1 MEKNVYCGRGNHIP
15 YADYMDLINL
25 TFGFTSPETQ
35 FLGLL
40 PKLYREEYRPQDQN
54 YVVTEDGVLTA
65 AVGAFD
71 HEIIVCGRRLP
82 CRGIGNVAVHP
93 DHRSKGHMKL
103 AMNKSL
109 EDMIADGIV
118 LSTLGG
124 RRQRYQYFGF
134 DKAGTLYRFSISR
147 DNIRHTFGNFDAP
160 YAIREVTDPA
170 DPVIGEIIQL
180 TETSPYTPVRSPET
194 YLDIAHT
201 WKARLLV
208 FADPSEGDRFVGYCI
223 MDGDNTLSEVRLT
236 EDGDIMSLIR
246 TVFAYL
252 DGGFSVSLPAYQSKY
267 VSALTPI
274 AEGSAVHPSM
284 MYNILNYAA
293 AVEAFMA
300 LKLTY
305 APLPDGQVTLLI
317 RGYAGDETIRIT
329 VEEGKHTVESLPAGT
344 AADMELSHLQA
355 IEVLFAPVSGIRET
369 LSPLMRAW
377 FPLPAWMYRADEV

>member
-1 MEKNVYCGRGNHIP
+1 MNKQIYCGRGNHIP

-25 TFGFTSPETQ
+25 TFGFATPETQ

-71 HEIIVCGRRLP
+71 HEIVVCGRRLP

-93 DHRSKGHMKL
+93 DHRSKGYMKL

-134 DKAGTLYRFSISR
+134 DKAGPLYQFSISR
-147 DNIRHTFGNFDAP
+147 DNIRHTFGSFDAP
-160 YAIREVTDPA
+160 YTLREVTDPA
-170 DPVIGEIIQL
+170 DPVIREIIAL
-180 TETSPYTPVRSPET
+180 TETSPYAPVRSPET

-201 WKARLLV
+201 WKAKLLV
-208 FADPSEGDRFVGYCI
+208 FTDPADDNAFVGYCV
-223 MDGDNTLSEVRLT
+223 MDGGSSVSELRLT
-236 EDGDIMSLIR
+236 ESGDILSLVR
-246 TVFAYL
+246 TVFAHL
-252 DGGFSVSLPAYQSKY
+252 DSGFSVNLPAYQSDY
-267 VSALTPI
+267 VTTLSPI
-274 AEGSAVHPSM
+274 AEGSAVHASM
-284 MYNILNYAA
+284 MYNVLNYAA

-305 APLPDGQVTLLI
+305 AALPDGQVTLRI
-317 RGYAGDETIRIT
+317 HGFAGDETLRIT
-329 VEEGKHTVESLPAGT
+329 VEEGKHTVESLSPDSPA
-344 AADMELSHLQA
+344 DRELSHLQA
-355 IEVLFAPVSGIRET
+355 TEILFAPVSGLRET
-369 LSPLMRAW
+369 LSPLLRAW